1 MAGEEIT
8 IPIALMH
15 TGVAMGTVFAVL
27 ILISFVIYL
36 LKFVPKFF
44 EKNEE
49 RQALKEAKKKEKSSK
64 GNAGSKMLAEAP
76 VRKADAPTAAPAPKK
91 STDAELVAVIAA
103 AIAATMTEETGVYVP
118 ADGLV
123 IRSIRKRGFA

>member
-36 LKFVPKFF
+36 LRFVPKLF
-44 EKNEE
+44 EKKDKPV
-49 RQALKEAKKKEKSSK
+49 KENKKDNADVSAVQKASPVRGNTPAKKT
-64 GNAGSKMLAEAP
+64 
-76 VRKADAPTAAPAPKK
+76 ADT
-91 STDAELVAVIAA
+91 ELVAVIAA
-103 AIAATMTEETGVYVP
+103 AIAASMTEETGVPVSP
-118 ADGLV
+118 DGLV
-123 IRSIRKRGFA
+123 IRSIKKR